1 MKLTK
6 ALSVGFFFAFLTPTV
21 ARAQAFGEYGRSLGG
36 VTQRHGSAAPNPFGG
51 QQNGQAKG
59 GSSGIGNVGGRS
71 LPLRLVVASKEASLY
86 PRQDDES
93 EKIDRLSQGETLI
106 PMVQTAGGNEWY
118 MVKTQKGLIGWVKS
132 SDVRPD
138 ANKTQ

>member
-6 ALSVGFFFAFLTPTV
+6 PLSFGFFFAFLIPTV

-59 GSSGIGNVGGRS
+59 GSS
-71 LPLRLVVASKEASLY
+71 LRLVVASKEASLY